1 MIEAEQITDPERKLW
16 AHVLLQAVADLSGH
30 DPIARPAR
38 AWITSTNDSIG
49 SFIWIC
55 HQLALDPA
63 AVRKRVLYNANR
75 KLRESSMAARAQSTD
90 RAA

>member
-1 MIEAEQITDPERKLW
+1 MIEPDQLTDPERKLW
-16 AHVLLQAVADLSGH
+16 AHVLLQALADLGNH

-38 AWITSTNDSIG
+38 HWFTSRDDSIG

-55 HQLALDPA
+55 HHLSMDPA
-63 AVRKRVLYNANR
+63 AVRQRVLRDANQ
-75 KLRESSMAARAQSTD
+75 KIRESIAARAQATN